1 MKKVFNIIAVI
12 IFVLTSTNLKADT
25 LIVSLKEA
33 YTNNS
38 KLNAERASVRATYQD
53 KNLAISEFMPNIT
66 VSGYASEQDN
76 TSDHGADS
84 NFYPSEQS
92 LLIEQKI
99 FDGFGGVANYKK
111 QKYEYK
117 LSQIKLKKNEQE
129 TLLDAAEAHTDFI
142 LGRKKL
148 NINRI
153 NVDLLE
159 RQVETDQA
167 RLERGEISLTDLAQ
181 SEASLAGAEAKL
193 ISAENE
199 LVTST
204 ANFERI
210 IGISPSENIK
220 DFEKIN
226 FMLPQ
231 SLAEAI
237 KISSDENPDI
247 QIASTEYEIS
257 KQDVFIA
264 GSEFSPSATLSYKIA
279 EQDDFSASS
288 EQRVQQTL
296 KAEATWP
303 LYAGSSNYF
312 GLKKAKELRN
322 RYNLLLEDEKKALK
336 SNTANA
342 WSNYQSSKSVL
353 ESVNLQ
359 VRAAEIAN
367 EGIIAEYESG
377 SERTTLEVIQSSS
390 VLLDSRID
398 LAIAEKNFLISQ
410 LNLLSSIGR
419 LTARHLNLK

>member
-1 MKKVFNIIAVI
+1 MKKLFNIITVI

-25 LIVSLKEA
+25 LIISLKAA

-53 KNLAISEFMPNIT
+53 TNLAISEFMPNIT

-84 NFYPSEQS
+84 NFYPTEQS
-92 LLIEQKI
+92 LL

-111 QKYEYK
+111 QKHEYQ
-117 LSQIKLKKNEQE
+117 LSKIKLKKTEQE
-129 TLLDAAEAHTDFI
+129 TLLDAAEAHTGFI

-148 NINRI
+148 NINKI

-210 IGISPSENIK
+210 IGISPSDNIK

-237 KISSDENPDI
+237 KISSDENLDV

-303 LYAGSSNYF
+303 LYVGSSNYF
-312 GLKKAKELRN
+312 SLKKAKELRN
-322 RYNLLLEDEKKALK
+322 RSNLLLDDEKKALK

-342 WSNYQSSKSVL
+342 WSNYQSLKSVL
-353 ESVNLQ
+353 KSVNLQ

-377 SERTTLEVIQSSS
+377 SDRTTLEVIQSSS

-398 LAIAEKNFLISQ
+398 LAVAEKNFLISQ

>member
-1 MKKVFNIIAVI
+1 
-12 IFVLTSTNLKADT
+12 
-25 LIVSLKEA
+25 
-33 YTNNS
+33 
-38 KLNAERASVRATYQD
+38 
-53 KNLAISEFMPNIT
+53 MPNIT
-66 VSGYASEQDN
+66 ISGYASEQDN

-111 QKYEYK
+111 QKYEYQ
-117 LSQIKLKKNEQE
+117 LSQIKLKKTEQE
-129 TLLDAAEAHTDFI
+129 TLLDAAEAHTGFI

-148 NINRI
+148 NINKI

-210 IGISPSENIK
+210 IGISPSDNIK

-237 KISSDENPDI
+237 KISSDENLDV

-303 LYAGSSNYF
+303 LYVGSSNYF
-312 GLKKAKELRN
+312 SLKKAKELRN
-322 RYNLLLEDEKKALK
+322 RSNLLLDDEKKALK

-342 WSNYQSSKSVL
+342 WSNYQSLKSVL
-353 ESVNLQ
+353 KSVNLQ

-377 SERTTLEVIQSSS
+377 SDRTTLEVIQSSS

-398 LAIAEKNFLISQ
+398 LAVAEKNFLISQ